1 MDKGFDGGDE
11 RAVSGKPDRLMGPQ
25 TVVVE
30 AGRFTEG
37 VVAAAMSVAVKV
49 VERLELA
56 KDGEVSGGAENVF
69 EFRQSSDFVAQQV
82 LAKDLGVEGEG
93 SHNVIVPIKLKVNS
107 EL

>member
-1 MDKGFDGGDE
+1 MDEGLDGGNE
-11 RAVSGKPDRLMGPQ
+11 RAVPGKPDRLMGPQ

-30 AGRFTEG
+30 AGRFTKG
-37 VVAAAMSVAVKV
+37 VVAAAMSVAGKV

-56 KDGEVSGGAENVF
+56 KDGQVSGGAENVF

-82 LAKDLGVEGEG
+82 LAKDLGIEGKG
-93 SHNVIVPIKLKVNS
+93 SHNVIVPSKRLVYS

>member
-1 MDKGFDGGDE
+1 MDKGFDGGNE
-11 RAVSGKPDRLMGPQ
+11 RAVPGKPDCLMGPK

-30 AGRFTEG
+30 TGRFTEG
-37 VVAAAMSVAVKV
+37 VVAAAMRVAGKV

-69 EFRQSSDFVAQQV
+69 EVRQSSDFVAQQV
-82 LAKDLGVEGEG
+82 LAKDLGGEGEG
-93 SHNVIVPIKLKVNS
+93 SRNVIVPVRLTVNS

>member
-11 RAVSGKPDRLMGPQ
+11 RAVPGKPDCLMGPQ

-37 VVAAAMSVAVKV
+37 VVATAMSVAGKV

-56 KDGEVSGGAENVF
+56 KDGKVNGGAENVF

-82 LAKDLGVEGEG
+82 LAKDSGVKGEG
-93 SHNVIVPIKLKVNS
+93 SHNVIVPIKLTVHS